1 MSPRHY
7 ETSYALVIRGSE
19 DDILTVRRKLE
30 AIAAAGGCEVVH
42 RKVSDRR
49 LLVFEDPTSPHDAI
63 NNRADQGGGG
73 NERNN
78 PE

>member
-7 ETSYALVIRGSE
+7 ETSCALVIRGSE

-30 AIAAAGGCEVVH
+30 AIATAGGCEVVH

-49 LLVFEDPTSPHDAI
+49 LLVFEDPTSPHDSV
-63 NNRADQGGGG
+63 NRKGDIDAV
-73 NERNN
+73 EV
-78 PE
+78 E